1 MKGRLLPRTALT
13 SRDEE
18 AMLALLGGTFEGVS
32 REHFR
37 EDLDAKNWVI
47 LLRDE
52 RGALHGFSTLH
63 WETVAWQGR
72 SLSVV
77 YSGDTVVDPAAT
89 DAAALSRSWIGAVN
103 RLRRARPQDPV
114 WWLLICSGFRT
125 YRFLPL
131 YWRRFHPR
139 YDEATPP
146 GAQALMQALARQRF
160 GPRYD
165 TGSGVVHLAHPQ
177 VLRPAFTGIPA
188 SRAADP
194 HVAFFTER
202 NPGHA
207 RGDELVCLCELS
219 ADNLT
224 PAGERMWRAGETALL
239 DEHAPEAREAR
250 A

>member
-13 SRDEE
+13 PRDED

-37 EDLDAKNWVI
+37 ADLDAKNWVI

-52 RGALHGFSTLH
+52 RGALLGFSTLH

-72 SLSVV
+72 SLSVL
-77 YSGDTVVDPAAT
+77 YSGDTVMDPAGT

-103 RLRRARPQDPV
+103 RLRRTRPQDPV

-131 YWRRFHPR
+131 YWQRFHPR
-139 YDEATPP
+139 HDEATPS
-146 GAQALMQALARQRF
+146 GAQELLDALARRRF
-160 GPRYD
+160 GARYD
-165 TGSGVVHLAHPQ
+165 AASGVVRLPHPQ
-177 VLRPAFTGIPA
+177 VLRPPFRGIPA
-188 SRAADP
+188 SRQADP
-194 HVAFFTER
+194 HVACFLER

-207 RGDELVCLCELS
+207 RGDELACLCELS

-224 PAGERMWRAGETALL
+224 PAGQRMWRSGETALQ
-239 DEHAPEAREAR
+239 DEPPMEAGA
-250 A
+250 